1 MKGATMK
8 QKPVKNALIMF
19 GSAYLVNAEEISPIF
34 GKFYCFY
41 CTSPMIYVCANESQK
56 EHFVH
61 DLTALTYQAADICP
75 YLMPD

>member
-1 MKGATMK
+1 MK

-34 GKFYCFY
+34 GKFYCFH
-41 CTSPMIYVCANESQK
+41 CTSPMIYVSANKSQA

-61 DLTALTYQAADICP
+61 DLRALTYQAAHI
-75 YLMPD
+75 

>member
-1 MKGATMK
+1 MK

-34 GKFYCFY
+34 GKFYCFH
-41 CTSPMIYVCANESQK
+41 CTSPMIYVCTDESQK

-75 YLMPD
+75 YLIPD